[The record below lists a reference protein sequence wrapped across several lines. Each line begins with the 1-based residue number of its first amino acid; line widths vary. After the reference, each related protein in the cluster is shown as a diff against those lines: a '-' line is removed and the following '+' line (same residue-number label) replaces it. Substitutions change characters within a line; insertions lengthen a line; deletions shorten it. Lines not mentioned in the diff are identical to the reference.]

1 MRMSFCMTFALAH
14 HVIHTGPIT
23 GGNIMYIML
32 CVQPYCMC
40 MQHFIGT
47 VHSCKI
53 MQIKLYQQVGAYLW
67 PLCVHHSDEL
77 CMLSFSLKNTGG
89 GKMSANQI

>member
-53 MQIKLYQQVGAYLW
+53 MQIKLYQQVGALYCIVLYCIVFIKVT
-67 PLCVHHSDEL
+67 P
-77 CMLSFSLKNTGG
+77 
-89 GKMSANQI
+89 SAQGWCEWGTQQDTVG